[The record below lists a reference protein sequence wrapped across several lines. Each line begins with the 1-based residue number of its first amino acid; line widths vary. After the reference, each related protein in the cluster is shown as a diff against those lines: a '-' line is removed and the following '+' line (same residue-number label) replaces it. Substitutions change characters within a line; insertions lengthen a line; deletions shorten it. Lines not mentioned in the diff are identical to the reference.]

1 MEEEI
6 PLADA
11 AIEKEPQ
18 AIVADELP
26 TEENPPA
33 AEAPPVEDA
42 PAQPDIVALMKER
55 LEVEDPVAFVEQM
68 AKAKADYLAAQ
79 EQQAQA
85 QTQEQQQ
92 AQVEATLKE
101 RTADYLAQLQQAV
114 VEGLPEA
121 EARERFTQRWHL
133 EAAKLEAETVRAE
146 LAALKAEGGLSAIQA
161 EFPRAAIDELREMQA
176 QGITGSALKMVA
188 QRLHDA
194 RAGAQEA
201 QERAA
206 LSAQAAAHRPGAW
219 HGGPAS
225 SAARGPQ
232 APGAPRE
239 LDWADVRRLSV
250 RECMELDDQLP

>member
-1 MEEEI
+1 MEKDEI
-6 PLADA
+6 TPPEPVDQPTDAVAEDPAEPAADA
-11 AIEKEPQ
+11 HG
-18 AIVADELP
+18 
-26 TEENPPA
+26 
-33 AEAPPVEDA
+33 APPSDPPVDA
-42 PAQPDIVALMKER
+42 PPAQPDIVALLKER
-55 LEVEDPVAFVEQM
+55 LEVEDPVAFVEDM

-79 EQQAQA
+79 QQQAQA

-114 VEGLPEA
+114 VNGLPEA
-121 EARERFTQRWHL
+121 EARERFTERWHL
-133 EAAKLEAETVRAE
+133 EAAKLEAETVKAE
-146 LAALKAEGGLSAIQA
+146 LASLKAEGGLSAIQA
-161 EFPRAAIDELREMQA
+161 EFPRAAIDELRELQA

-194 RAGAQEA
+194 RAGVQGA

-206 LSAQAAAHRPGAW
+206 LSAQAAAHRPG
-219 HGGPAS
+219 
-225 SAARGPQ
+225 AARGPQ